1 MYLFPK
7 EEKEPGISHDLVA
20 QMKTSAGTRQTW
32 GPATCLDTQS
42 Q

>member
-7 EEKEPGISHDLVA
+7 EEKEPGISYDLVA
-20 QMKTSAGTRQTW
+20 IMVAGTRQTW